1 MKKKLLTILGLMLI
15 LSTVFCINVF
25 ALNVVNVAEGTYVLE
40 SKLGTNMVMDV
51 DNASKKSDANIQ
63 LYKYN
68 GSSAQQFTIKK
79 SGSYYTITPKCSS
92 LKVDVKGGSTKSGTN
107 VWQYKSNNSDSQK
120 WQFYD
125 AGNGY
130 YYLRCKIGDKALDV
144 KGGKSTNGTNIQMYN
159 LNQTDSQKW
168 RLIKVNSSKTVK
180 IKGYCY
186 DVYGRN
192 AMQSYSKATL
202 YSKDDKVLGTA
213 KGDGGSFSMKCSVKY
228 PNSPSYIIFDTKV
241 DGYEAGGIYKL
252 SSQDIE
258 NISNSKEIY
267 ISCPVYI
274 GWKYSK

>member
-1 MKKKLLTILGLMLI
+1 MRKIAIVFVITMCLSLLFSVNI
-15 LSTVFCINVF
+15 F
-25 ALNVVNVAEGTYVLE
+25 ALDKVTITEGTYILE

-51 DNASKKSDANIQ
+51 DDASKKAGANIQ

-79 SGSYYTITPKCSS
+79 SGSYYTITPKCSG
-92 LKVDVKGGSTKSGTN
+92 LKVDVQGGSTKSGAN
-107 VWQYKSNNSDSQK
+107 VQQYKSNNTDSQK
-120 WQFYD
+120 WRFYD

-130 YYLRCKIGDKALDV
+130 YYIRCKIGDKTLDV
-144 KGGKSTNGTNIQMYN
+144 SGGKSVNGTNIQMYN

-180 IKGYCY
+180 IKGHCY

-192 AMQSYSKATL
+192 AMQSNSKAIL
-202 YSKDDKVLGTA
+202 YSKNDKVLGTA
-213 KGDGGSFSMKCSVKY
+213 KGGKGSFSLKCSVKY
-228 PNSPSYIIFDTKV
+228 PDSPSYIIIETKV
-241 DGYEAGGIYKL
+241 DGYKASGIYKL
-252 SSQDIE
+252 SSRDIE

-274 GWKYSK
+274 GWKYKK